1 MTQNKELRKVPA
13 SRASRAA
20 QLGGLFTRVASNV
33 ALQGSKQL
41 LSGTRPNLQSL
52 LLTPKNIGHL
62 ADKLATMRGA
72 AMKLGQL
79 LSMDSG
85 DILSPELSD
94 ILTRLRDNAHAM
106 PHKQLVGVLAQN
118 WGKDWVDNFAYFDL
132 KPYAC
137 ASIGQVHLAHDDSG
151 KKLAVKIQ
159 YPGVRDSINSD
170 VDNLGSLLKLTGI
183 LPDQV
188 DLSELLSATKA
199 QLAAE
204 ANYEQEAEFISLF
217 VAHLDSAI
225 FQLPTV
231 HTLSNKNILVMGFID
246 GVPIET
252 IGEMDQAE
260 RNWVVEHLFRLL
272 FDELFKFKLM
282 QTDPNFAN
290 YVYCTTS
297 KKIGLLDFGATRRIG
312 EQISQGYLGL
322 FTALMAQ
329 SRDEVIQAAEQIG
342 FFKQDIDADYLSQ
355 ILGLFDI
362 ATMPLRTNEVYD
374 FGKCE
379 LANTLKVRAMS
390 MNKRKD
396 QWHTPPVDALF
407 IHRKIAGLYLLAKK
421 LDAQVNVHQL
431 FKRHVLTS

>member
-231 HTLSNKNILVMGFID
+231 HTLSNKNILVMSFID

-322 FTALMAQ
+322 FTALMEQ